1 MDKVIKINSSTAPPF
16 TVNQNLVRFTFGS
29 GDVLNLRDSVM
40 NINVTIDVEGQAGAV
55 YVPDLQW
62 KSANAYKPIPQNV
75 SFVRNAFLQCARKGM
90 LESLSRIDL
99 LKTNLHNYTKSQREL
114 YSEGYLRCSMIQ
126 NPINGEENTI
136 YRQINK
142 TGTIKSRIAKSV
154 PVQIRL
160 GDMFDICNTPEFD
173 TEKAGDL
180 TLEAEL
186 NLDDFEVVQRY
197 ADQVGDAFLGEDDAV
212 VGTKTQI
219 VAQDKANSPSGI
231 KNYVGQ
237 PVKIVAT
244 GNGGAGVV
252 DIDVNIA
259 GIEWNKSTN
268 VWTYTFDRQWGVLT
282 AGQSYTGI
290 IVAPIAWT
298 SASVEYD
305 SAEIVMKTVAKP
317 QGIDKIAFHTFST
330 QEDNANGLTNF
341 QRQYQVEPESD
352 NVMILFISADN
363 RLNSTNTDIQSYRL
377 RLNNENLTNE
387 KVVIDSPLYYDRVH
401 MLIDGMGH
409 ELRNLQQNSGT
420 NKGAAAIPWADV
432 YTQSEMKLLQ
442 VGNPLWAS
450 DRTKLLQVNITAG
463 GGGVN
468 QLVLFKT
475 LPRVFEY

>member
-1 MDKVIKINSSTAPPF
+1 
-16 TVNQNLVRFTFGS
+16 
-29 GDVLNLRDSVM
+29 
-40 NINVTIDVEGQAGAV
+40 
-55 YVPDLQW
+55 
-62 KSANAYKPIPQNV
+62 
-75 SFVRNAFLQCARKGM
+75 M

-99 LKTNLHNYTKSQREL
+99 MKTNLHNYTKSQREL

-173 TEKAGDL
+173 TAKAGDL

-186 NLDDFEVVQRY
+186 NLDDFEVVQRMVD
-197 ADQVGDAFLGEDDAV
+197 AADAFAGEDDAV
-212 VGTKTQI
+212 AGAKTQI
-219 VAQDKANSPSGI
+219 VSQKKANSPSGV
-231 KNYVGQ
+231 KNYIGQ
-237 PVKIVAT
+237 PVKITAT

-252 DIDVNIA
+252 DIDVIIT
-259 GIEWNKSTN
+259 GIEWNKTTN
-268 VWTYTFDRQWGVLT
+268 VWTYTFDQQWGNLV
-282 AGQSYTGI
+282 AGQSYTNI
-290 IVAPIAWT
+290 AVAPLAWNAAT
-298 SASVEYD
+298 VEYD

-317 QGIDKIAFHTFST
+317 QGLDQIFYHTFST
-330 QEDNANGLTNF
+330 EETNGNSLTNF
-341 QRQYQVEPESD
+341 QRQYQVEPEAD
-352 NVMILFISADN
+352 NVLILFPSEEN

-387 KVVIDSPLYYDRVH
+387 KVVVDSPLYYDRVA
-401 MLIDGMGH
+401 MTIDGMGH

-420 NKGAAAIPWADV
+420 NKGAAPIPWADV
-432 YTQSEMKLLQ
+432 YTRDEMKLVQ

-463 GGGVN
+463 GGGVK
-468 QLVLFKT
+468 QLTLFKF
-475 LPRVFEY
+475 LPRMFQY